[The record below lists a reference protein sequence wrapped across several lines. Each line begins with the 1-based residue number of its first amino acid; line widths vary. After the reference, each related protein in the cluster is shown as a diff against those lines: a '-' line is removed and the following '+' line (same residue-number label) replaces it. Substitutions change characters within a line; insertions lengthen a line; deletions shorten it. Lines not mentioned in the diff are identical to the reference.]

1 MLAVCRTTKT
11 RYGMGETGSGGED
24 AATTAAGTAA
34 RRSETFVMGLEC
46 VASDFV
52 LDGGVGGE

>member
-1 MLAVCRTTKT
+1 
-11 RYGMGETGSGGED
+11 MGATGSGGED

-34 RRSETFVMGLEC
+34 LRLSETFVVGFGAY
-46 VASDFV
+46 VSDFV